1 MTQFVISNAAVRYI
15 LLQRTEYLK
24 FSRMRVYRI
33 LRRALPFFFYNQTVL
48 LESLLFRKRT
58 KSLFCEDI
66 EKEYKIVRKHLP
78 CDCDSILDIGCG
90 VGGIDV
96 CIYRHYEPRGID
108 LYMLDKTHIERN
120 VSYGFK
126 EKASLYN
133 SLLVAK
139 ELLTSNGVPER
150 RINLIEATDSND
162 IAIDKQVD
170 LVISLLSWGFHYP
183 IGLYLDSVQG
193 ILRKNGKIIVDVRK
207 NTDGMDLLE
216 KAFGITQVIS
226 ESQKSSRVLASN

>member
-1 MTQFVISNAAVRYI
+1 MTQLVIPNAAIRYI
-15 LLQRTEYLK
+15 LLQRTGYLK
-24 FSRMRVYRI
+24 FRRMRVYRLLI
-33 LRRALPFFFYNQTVL
+33 RALPSFVNNQTLL

-58 KSLFCEDI
+58 KRLFCKGIAE
-66 EKEYKIVRKHLP
+66 EYEMVRKYLP
-78 CDCDSILDIGCG
+78 YDCDSILDIGCG

-96 CIYRHYEPRGID
+96 CIYRHYEPKGID

-120 VSYGFK
+120 VAYGFK
-126 EKASLYN
+126 QKASIYN

-193 ILRKNGKIIVDVRK
+193 ILRKNGKIIVDIRK
-207 NTDGMDLLE
+207 NTGGMNLLE
-216 KAFGITQVIS
+216 KAFGNTQVIS
-226 ESQKSSRVLASN
+226 ESQKSSRVLVTN

>member
-1 MTQFVISNAAVRYI
+1 MVIPNAAVKFI
-15 LLQRTEYLK
+15 LLQRTGYLK
-24 FSRMRVYRI
+24 FGRMRVYRV
-33 LRRALPFFFYNQTVL
+33 LRRALPSFVRNQTLL

-58 KSLFCEDI
+58 KRLFCKGMAE
-66 EKEYKIVRKHLP
+66 EYEIIRKHLP
-78 CDCDSILDIGCG
+78 CDCDSLLDIGCG

-96 CIYRHYEPRGID
+96 CTYRHYEPKSID

-120 VSYGFK
+120 VFYGFN
-126 EKASLYN
+126 EKAAVYN

-139 ELLTSNGVPER
+139 ELLISNGVPER
-150 RINLIEATDSND
+150 RINLIEATDNND

-183 IGLYLDSVQG
+183 IGLYLDSVQR
-193 ILRKNGKIIVDVRK
+193 ILRKNGKLVVDIRK

-216 KAFGITQVIS
+216 KAFGNTQVIS
-226 ESQKSSRVLASN
+226 ESQSQGKSWLPI